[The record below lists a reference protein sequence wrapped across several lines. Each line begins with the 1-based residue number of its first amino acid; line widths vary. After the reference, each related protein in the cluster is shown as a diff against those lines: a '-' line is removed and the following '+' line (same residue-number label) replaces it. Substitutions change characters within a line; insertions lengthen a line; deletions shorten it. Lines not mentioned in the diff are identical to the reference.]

1 MVSTYDLIV
10 IGGGIIGCS
19 IAESLR
25 GELSRIK
32 LLDPHVGLELGA
44 SSAALGGINPQ
55 LGNDCL
61 GPLGNM
67 AQRSRDIF
75 PDWIRGLADKAGQEI
90 TILSSG
96 LIQVAA
102 DEAEMARLVKEVL
115 PVLRDR
121 EIEAHVLD
129 GPRARAHE
137 PLLGPE
143 VAGGLLIPQ
152 DLAVEPRRIMSAL
165 HRVLDRD
172 PHVELQAATAVEV
185 ASTATGATVT
195 LDDGSVLRTERI
207 VVAAGHLSHTLLD
220 LPEGALF
227 PVKGQAM
234 EFAPGVFGRGLS
246 VTCDALI
253 QTPDGPEVAF
263 ALPRPDGRI
272 AIGSTFEER
281 VGDTEPTKEGKSSL
295 LRWLA
300 RIFPGIDRLPVRRH
314 WAGIRP
320 GSGDGAPVLG
330 HVDEHERIL
339 AATGH
344 YGGGI
349 TLAPYTARLAAKL
362 LTGAS
367 PGAEESLDLKL
378 CDPGRF
384 RHARFGSRSPGP
396 QPTAH

>member
-1 MVSTYDLIV
+1 MVSTYDLV
-10 IGGGIIGCS
+10 VVGGGIIGCS

-25 GELSRIK
+25 GELGRIK
-32 LLDPHVGLELGA
+32 LLDPHVGGGCSA
-44 SSAALGGINPQ
+44 SVAAIGGINPQ

-67 AQRSRDIF
+67 SQRSRDIF
-75 PDWIRGLADKAGQEI
+75 PHWVSELADAVGQEI
-90 TILSSG
+90 EILSTG
-96 LIQVAA
+96 LMQVAV
-102 DEAEMARLVKEVL
+102 DEAEMARLAGEVL

-129 GPRARAHE
+129 GRLARAHE

-143 VAGGLLIPQ
+143 VAGGLLVPQ
-152 DLAVEPRRIMSAL
+152 DLAVEPRLIMSAL
-165 HRVLDRD
+165 YRALERD
-172 PHVELQAATAVEV
+172 PHVDLQAAEAVEV
-185 ASTATGATVT
+185 VSSAEGATVT
-195 LDDGSVLRTERI
+195 LADGGVLRAERV
-207 VVAAGHLSHTLLD
+207 VVAAGHLSRALLD

-234 EFAPGVFGRGLS
+234 EFAPGAFGRGLS

-253 QTPDGPEVAF
+253 QGPEGPEVAF
-263 ALPRPDGRI
+263 ALPRPDGRV
-272 AIGSTFEER
+272 AVGSTFEEQ
-281 VGDTEPTKEGKSSL
+281 VGDTEPTGEGRASL
-295 LRWLA
+295 LQWLA
-300 RIFPGIDRLPVRRH
+300 RVFPGIDRLPVQRH

-330 HVDEHERIL
+330 HVDGHGRIL

-362 LTGAS
+362 LTGARLT
-367 PGAEESLDLKL
+367 EEEELDLKL

-384 RHARFGSRSPGP
+384 RHARFTERSPGP
-396 QPTAH
+396 PPTAH